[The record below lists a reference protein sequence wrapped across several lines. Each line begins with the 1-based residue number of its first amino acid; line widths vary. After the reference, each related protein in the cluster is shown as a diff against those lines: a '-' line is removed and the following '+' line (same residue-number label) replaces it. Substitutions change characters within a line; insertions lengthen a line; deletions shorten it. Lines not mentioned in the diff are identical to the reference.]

1 MTTAL
6 LYGMGTGLPL
16 VVGAWIGLHWNL
28 PRKLLAALLA
38 FGAGTMVAAVSAE
51 LFEPAFEEL
60 GAWGAGAGLLG
71 GAGFYVVANHLIEQ
85 RLGSA
90 ALGWSLMLGS
100 VLDGVPE
107 NAALGV
113 TLSEAGGVV
122 LLVAVAVG
130 NTPEAI
136 GGAAKMREQHG
147 FNQRR
152 ALLLWSTAAALL
164 VAVVVISNAAADVVS
179 AGSIASLQAV
189 AGGATIAVL
198 ADTLMPEA
206 YEEGGWWVGLAT
218 AMGFLVAF
226 SLGA

>member
-1 MTTAL
+1 
-6 LYGMGTGLPL
+6 
-16 VVGAWIGLHWNL
+16 
-28 PRKLLAALLA
+28 
-38 FGAGTMVAAVSAE
+38 
-51 LFEPAFEEL
+51 
-60 GAWGAGAGLLG
+60 
-71 GAGFYVVANHLIEQ
+71 HLIEQ
-85 RLGSA
+85 RLGAA

-113 TLSEAGGVV
+113 TLSGAGGVV